1 MSLARLVQNFSHRR
15 ALLASRDARAVEA
28 LTGTLQ
34 KLGLG
39 VETIDVGDSG
49 LDFGALGVDPSR
61 DILFLDGD
69 LNMGQ
74 GAASSPEAVLPVIP
88 VIGLVG
94 VEAPSRLRTLVTA
107 GATAFLSK
115 PVYGGSVYS
124 ALYLGVNEHIR
135 RARLQADVDEL
146 EMRRRLRRH
155 VIRAV
160 VDLMAARGIDDEAAY
175 QILRREAMRERLG
188 LETYCERLA
197 LSRAGSAHVDT
208 ASSILQAAAD

>member
-1 MSLARLVQNFSHRR
+1 MSIARLVQNFSHRR
-15 ALLASRDARAVEA
+15 ALLASRDTRAIEA

-39 VETIDVGDSG
+39 VEGIEAGESG
-49 LDFGALGVDPSR
+49 LDLGGAGADPAR

-69 LNMGQ
+69 LNL
-74 GAASSPEAVLPVIP
+74 GATSSSEAVLPAIP

-107 GATAFLSK
+107 GATAFLPK

-124 ALYLGVNEHIR
+124 ALYLGVNEHAR

-146 EMRRRLRRH
+146 EARRRLRRH

-160 VDLMAARGIDDEAAY
+160 VDLMAARGIDDETAY
-175 QILRREAMRERLG
+175 QIIRREAMRERLG

-197 LSRAGSAHVDT
+197 LQRAGSSHVDT
-208 ASSILQAAAD
+208 ASPTLRAAAD

>member
-1 MSLARLVQNFSHRR
+1 MSIARLVQNFSQRR
-15 ALLASRDARAVEA
+15 ALLASRDTRAIEA

-39 VETIDVGDSG
+39 VEVLEAGESG
-49 LDFGALGVDPSR
+49 LDLGGADADPAR

-69 LNMGQ
+69 LNL
-74 GAASSPEAVLPVIP
+74 GATSSPEAVLPAIP

-107 GATAFLSK
+107 GATAFLPK
-115 PVYGGSVYS
+115 PIYGGSVYS
-124 ALYLGVNEHIR
+124 ALYLGVNEHAR
-135 RARLQADVDEL
+135 RARLQADLDEL
-146 EMRRRLRRH
+146 EARRRLRRH

-175 QILRREAMRERLG
+175 QIIRREAMRERLG

-197 LSRAGSAHVDT
+197 LQRAGSSHVDT
-208 ASSILQAAAD
+208 ASPTLRAAAD